1 MIRIQEYAKMFRH
14 EHEILLQQVEG
25 LSHADSLIQPQP
37 GGNCLNWEM
46 GHLVGNL
53 QIILDLLDA
62 SRPADVPDYKRYGYG
77 SAPVTGD
84 APDVISLETLV
95 AHYGL
100 LSDAICARLDL
111 MSEAQ
116 FEEEIEHFMGRVTL
130 GWAAFFFFFHNT
142 YHLGQLE
149 QLRNLAGRTEKII

>member
-1 MIRIQEYAKMFRH
+1 MIRIQEYRKMILN
-14 EHEILLQQVEG
+14 EHEILLKQVGG
-25 LSHADSLIQPQP
+25 LSHVDSLIQPQP
-37 GGNCLNWEM
+37 GGNCLNWLM

-53 QIILDLLDA
+53 QIILDVLDA
-62 SRPADVPDYKRYGYG
+62 PRLSGVPDYKRYGYG

-84 APDVISLETLV
+84 APDVVPLETLV

-100 LSDAICARLDL
+100 LSNAICTRLEL

-116 FEEEIEHFMGRVTL
+116 FEEEIEHFMGKVTR

-149 QLRNLAGRTEKII
+149 QLRNLAGKTEKVI

>member
-1 MIRIQEYAKMFRH
+1 MIQIQDYTKMIKN
-14 EHEILLQQVEG
+14 EHEMLLQQVEG
-25 LSHADSLIQPQP
+25 LNHADSLMQPQP
-37 GGNCLNWEM
+37 GGNCLNWVM

-53 QIILDLLDA
+53 QIILDVLDA
-62 SRPADVPDYKRYGYG
+62 PHPADVPDYKRYGYG

-84 APDVISLETLV
+84 APDVVPLETLV

-100 LSDAICARLDL
+100 LSNAICAHLGQ
-111 MSEAQ
+111 MSETQ
-116 FEEEIEHFMGRVTL
+116 FEEEIENFMGNVTR

-149 QLRNLAGRTEKII
+149 QLSNLAGRTEKII